1 MQLSEVITKDPSHV
15 VGVSELS
22 AFSGSSLKYMIQI
35 YNSKTKQQQQ
45 TQRDLIQLFCISW
58 SM

>member
-35 YNSKTKQQQQ
+35 YNTKTKQQ